1 MGGGG
6 SMMGAIISLR
16 NNKSLLKDKRRNSWK
31 NYIGNNIVPTEDHIK
46 ATPELLAQ
54 IREKFRKE
62 RKQKVRENIVFLL
75 LTIISLAILF
85 YVLYIFI
92 WGDYQIDVFKQ

>member
-46 ATPELLAQ
+46 ASPELLAE
-54 IREKFRKE
+54 IREKCEKE
-62 RKQKVRENIVFLL
+62 RKQKVRENIVYLF
-75 LTIISLAILF
+75 LTIISLALLF
-85 YVLYIFI
+85 YVLYRFI
-92 WGDYQIDVFKQ
+92 WADVQIDVYEQ

>member
-75 LTIISLAILF
+75 FTIISLAILF

>member
-54 IREKFRKE
+54 IREKFIKE

>member
-1 MGGGG
+1 
-6 SMMGAIISLR
+6 MMGAIISLR